1 MRAFRDAAW
10 LPNPMPP
17 VLVRSVEIAEC
28 TPGQWVG
35 NCVGTNIY
43 SAEWDIACIAPRF
56 RPLMEA
62 QVVIHL
68 AGGVAEAIF
77 RGERRAREAL
87 AFAVNHCSMDTD
99 LERAAAVLGDLRRL
113 TGYRLDA
120 QHFAERTLA
129 LLLTNWC
136 AVEALASAL
145 VVSKRIEGE
154 HGRTDHR

>member
-1 MRAFRDAAW
+1 MGH
-10 LPNPMPP
+10 
-17 VLVRSVEIAEC
+17 LV
-28 TPGQWVG
+28 
-35 NCVGTNIY
+35 
-43 SAEWDIACIAPRF
+43 IAPRF

-62 QVVIHL
+62 QAVIHL
-68 AGGVAEAIF
+68 SGGVAEAIF

-129 LLLTNWC
+129 LVLDNWC
-136 AVEALASAL
+136 AVEALAAAL
-145 VVSKRIEGE
+145 FVSKRIEGDMVE
-154 HGRTDHR
+154 QIIDSAS